1 MRSIKVVVWLF
12 VATPNE
18 RAVPSLQN
26 EYTLLAVLGVVS
38 FLFLYIATL
47 YIDRQQRQSKQEHK
61 RWTMSFSHPSSN
73 SLRLSDQRWYQVSS
87 NSMSMY
93 MNDTGSNRNVAGSK
107 VNDKEL
113 ATKYRTYGTIPIDE
127 AKSND
132 KNPNSRKPSTI
143 TGTNSEVERMLPD
156 LLVMEIR
163 RDGNNVVTY
172 RHYTIRGL
180 YRYVLDAIADRTG
193 VLQAAAYYQLWQK
206 KTITSNIK
214 EAAPPNNNGT
224 EMSSVIPSSATNPST
239 VDTPSSATAFLAP
252 SVLPQETV
260 TGGQDPLSN
269 SSDAAGIMHTTDHT
283 QGPPKPAPQP
293 VDLGVTGSI
302 PHNAHAHLQGSSG
315 NNKNVT
321 YRERLGGYL
330 HPRDMRR
337 LVTPFSTSNEPE
349 IIVRRHVILIN
360 YDPLRTIIL
369 RDRLLVLVPDGADTL
384 LSKLETRIRGYRSR
398 EDMENAIF
406 GTNTD
411 QNDSTN
417 HSTIEA
423 TPVKSPPASTT
434 KNTASRSGKSTTD
447 RTLLNKKS
455 TSNSSNE
462 SKNDGTETK
471 TVTTDHC
478 CDDNDD
484 DDDNATNLDE
494 WNEMAAREWSN
505 LPFELQCTD
514 AVLYVVGSI
523 LQEET
528 IEVQEAAQTFI
539 ERIVKHGGAGLED
552 DPLTI
557 IRVVKDAVQLMS
569 NRVKSYVKSIH
580 RLLDDDEDMALMN
593 LSRLLTHPER
603 FVQPVPQRILN
614 EESDEPELILEA
626 NLQIGLTLVNYIEV
640 IQGQIHTAKELIDQ
654 RLDATRNK
662 LLFAN
667 MLISVFTLCI
677 TLGALVGSF
686 FGMNL
691 LLPGNLGEDEFAFN
705 QVVAYTCIG
714 CTVICIGIMLALL
727 YTDTIS
733 FRLSGSFRP
742 VRIKV

>member
-1 MRSIKVVVWLF
+1 M
-12 VATPNE
+12 
-18 RAVPSLQN
+18 PSPS
-26 EYTLLAVLGVVS
+26 G
-38 FLFLYIATL
+38 
-47 YIDRQQRQSKQEHK
+47 
-61 RWTMSFSHPSSN
+61 HPPSN
-73 SLRLSDQRWYQVSS
+73 SLKLSDQRWYQTSTGNV
-87 NSMSMY
+87 SMY
-93 MNDTGSNRNVAGSK
+93 MNNSNVIQTGSHLHNSEAVANYVAK
-107 VNDKEL
+107 PL
-113 ATKYRTYGTIPIDE
+113 AATT
-127 AKSND
+127 SND
-132 KNPNSRKPSTI
+132 NAPIYRKSVHHHA
-143 TGTNSEVERMLPD
+143 SSMDVERLLPE
-156 LLVMEIR
+156 LLVMEIH
-163 RDGNNVVTY
+163 RDGNAVTY
-172 RHYTIRGL
+172 RHYTIRAL

-193 VLQAAAYYQLWQK
+193 VLQAAAYTQLWQK
-206 KTITSNIK
+206 KTEVGQQTVVATTEPTAGMSTSNSSSSDTI
-214 EAAPPNNNGT
+214 PPPLLVPIGADGRI
-224 EMSSVIPSSATNPST
+224 VFKPSSQDIESP
-239 VDTPSSATAFLAP
+239 VTPSS
-252 SVLPQETV
+252 E
-260 TGGQDPLSN
+260 
-269 SSDAAGIMHTTDHT
+269 
-283 QGPPKPAPQP
+283 
-293 VDLGVTGSI
+293 SI
-302 PHNAHAHLQGSSG
+302 ENPHNATSSSPPDTPPPHDNTLQQPSSSSSSSHAGIPLSPAPVVSQPTTNLGLSSSSTHRAQPSTNTDG
-315 NNKNVT
+315 VPHSNVT

-603 FVQPVPQRILN
+603 FVQPVTQRILN

-667 MLISVFTLCI
+667 MLISVFTLCV
-677 TLGALVGSF
+677 TFGTLVGSF

-691 LLPGNLGEDEFAFN
+691 EFPKPLQENIYAFN
-705 QVVAYTCIG
+705 QVVGYTCVG
-714 CTVICIGIMLALL
+714 CIVLCIIIMIVLL
-727 YTDTIS
+727 YTDTIPVRFS
-733 FRLSGSFRP
+733 RRFRP
-742 VRIKV
+742 VRIEA